1 MAQKY
6 TKHIR
11 WLVCCLAALFLTGC
25 GLLMPA
31 PTEPPIEAAL
41 PTETTRETVEPNPYT
56 PEDFTTDGDYVNCI
70 TGVSHFGIDV
80 SYWQGEIDWQQ
91 VKEAGVEFVMIRVGW
106 RGSEQGILDIDE
118 YAQRNYEGATAAGI
132 KVGCYFFS
140 QSISEEEAVE
150 EAEYVLSLIEG
161 WQVEMP
167 VVYDWEYISADSR
180 TGNMDARLL
189 TDCTK
194 AFCER
199 IAQAGYTPMIY
210 FNANQSHKQ
219 MFLEE
224 LADYPFW
231 LAMYE
236 SEMDY
241 PYKIDMW
248 QYSNTGT
255 IPGIDGDVDLNLYFT
270 YE

>member
-1 MAQKY
+1 MAQKR
-6 TKHIR
+6 KKWVR
-11 WLVCCLAALFLTGC
+11 CLAGCLALLLLTGC
-25 GLLMPA
+25 GLQLPEVPSM
-31 PTEPPIEAAL
+31 EPIQPPVEA
-41 PTETTRETVEPNPYT
+41 TRETVEPNPYT
-56 PEDFTTDGDYVNCI
+56 PEDFTTEGDYVNCI
-70 TGVSHFGIDV
+70 SGESQFGIDV
-80 SYWQGEIDWQQ
+80 SYWQGDIDWQQ
-91 VKEAGVEFVMIRVGW
+91 VKDAGVEFAMIRVGW
-106 RGSEQGILDIDE
+106 RGSEQGLLDIDE
-118 YAQRNYEGATAAGI
+118 YAQQNYEGAKAVGI

-140 QSISEEEAVE
+140 QSISPEEAVE

-161 WQVEMP
+161 WQVDMP

-199 IAQAGYTPMIY
+199 IRQAGYTPMIY
-210 FNANQSHKQ
+210 FNADQSHKQ
-219 MFLEE
+219 MYLEE
-224 LADYPFW
+224 LTDYPFW

-236 SEMDY
+236 SEMNY

-255 IPGIDGDVDLNLYFT
+255 VPGINGNVDLNLYFT